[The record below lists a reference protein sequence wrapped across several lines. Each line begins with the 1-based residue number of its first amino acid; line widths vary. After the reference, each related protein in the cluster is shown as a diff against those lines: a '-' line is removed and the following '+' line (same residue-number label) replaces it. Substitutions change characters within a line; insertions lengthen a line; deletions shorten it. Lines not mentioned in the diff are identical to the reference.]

1 MKKILTFMVLWFL
14 IFELSTGQVT
24 KEDATKLVF
33 NYIHKH
39 EWKDCLVYQNKD
51 IMRENSEIHT
61 IDERINTPNEPS
73 IAFFIDKYPLANW
86 SHSCAF
92 LFVNIKNGDI
102 KIIEYK
108 WPPVDLHNWQF
119 LNELKGQIPEKVIT
133 LPVTEFIQNK
143 TLVSSD
149 HCYAVIISGGG
160 VPGTNY
166 SRYWNDCSFI
176 YSTLVDVFNFQDS
189 NIKCL
194 ISDGTSS
201 NVDRRI
207 GYYSYDSSPL
217 DLDGDSDNDI
227 DYAATKSNI
236 TTVFNSLSSVIG
248 GDDHL
253 FIFITDHGTQE
264 SGQDVR
270 IILWGEGEYITDDEF
285 ADEVDKINAAQ
296 ISLVMGQCYSGG
308 LIDDLAA
315 SDRVIAT
322 ACDYDE
328 VSYAMGTYTYNE
340 FVFDWISAM
349 AGEDPYENSVDAD
362 DNNDGFISFEEA
374 FDYAEANDAAAET
387 PQYYSNPDE
396 LGYVLGLGFS
406 LAILGPSYV
415 CYSGTEFSFDGIP
428 ARDTI
433 IWSSCGDISRVSSQG
448 ANPCE
453 FDTEEVGDYGWIDA
467 IISND
472 GRQYN
477 VANKVVWLDKPDPYI
492 VGNEEVEC
500 YTPEWY
506 FVDNESMKWGDYL
519 WSTDYNME
527 IVSTTTGHKAEAQ
540 GLDEGYGQIFVE
552 VTNACGSNENR
563 LVVYVSCSRFMLSPN
578 PASEFVTISRTR
590 QSRLGLKKPDNDL
603 AALDYSIQIVDFY
616 GNLHFSGIGSGDS
629 FTVPVSNLKNGNYYI
644 KINDRKEEF
653 NLKLI
658 VKH

>member
-1 MKKILTFMVLWFL
+1 L
-14 IFELSTGQVT
+14 
-24 KEDATKLVF
+24 
-33 NYIHKH
+33 
-39 EWKDCLVYQNKD
+39 
-51 IMRENSEIHT
+51 
-61 IDERINTPNEPS
+61 
-73 IAFFIDKYPLANW
+73 FI
-86 SHSCAF
+86 
-92 LFVNIKNGDI
+92 FVNTKDGALQT
-102 KIIEYK
+102 IEYK
-108 WPPVDLHNWQF
+108 WPPIDLRSWLL
-119 LNELKGQIPEKVIT
+119 LNGLKDTIPEKVIN
-133 LPVTEFIQNK
+133 LPVKELIPNK
-143 TLVSSD
+143 TLLSSD

-160 VPGTNY
+160 VPEMNW
-166 SRYWNDCSFI
+166 SRYWNDCAFI
-176 YSTLVDVFNFQDS
+176 YSTLVNIYSFQDS
-189 NIKCL
+189 HIKCL
-194 ISDGTSS
+194 IADGTSS
-201 NVDRRI
+201 STDRRI

-270 IILWGEGEYITDDEF
+270 IILWGEGEYITDNEF

-296 ISLVMGQCYSGG
+296 ISVVMGQCYSGG
-308 LIDDLAA
+308 MIDDLAA
-315 SDRVIAT
+315 TDRVIAT

-328 VSYAMGTYTYNE
+328 VSYAMGTFTYDE

-362 DNNDGFISFEEA
+362 DNNDGFVSCEEA

-387 PQYYSNPDE
+387 PQYYSNTDE

-406 LAILGPSYV
+406 LAILGPGYV

-428 ARDTI
+428 AKDTI

-492 VGNEEVEC
+492 VGPEEVEC

-527 IVSTTTGHKAEAQ
+527 ILSTTTGYKAEAQ

-563 LVVYVSCSRFMLSPN
+563 LVVYVSCSKFILSPN
-578 PASEFVTISRTR
+578 PASEFVTISRTL
-590 QSRLGLKKPDNDL
+590 QNPLGLKKVSNYV
-603 AALDYSIQIVDFY
+603 AAFEYSIQIVDFY

-629 FTVPVSNLKNGNYYI
+629 FTVPVSNLKNGNYYV
-644 KINDRKEEF
+644 KIDDGKEEF